1 MSWHYDIIRASATP
15 GMADADLKQFQGA
28 FMRKWMTW
36 LAAAWL
42 VVLTGCA
49 VKPQNPVSLN
59 PAAFAAGAGKVG
71 VVMTALPKVDTE
83 FPGAGCLLCI
93 GVASAAHSTLTGYVR
108 TLPLEDLATLKDQ
121 AASII
126 VKRGGSAVALPA
138 DLKLDELPKFS
149 GDAPNFARQDFRG
162 LREKHGVDRL
172 LVIQISALGV
182 WRNYSAYVP
191 TAEPKAVFKGVA
203 YLVDLRTNALDWYK
217 TIDIGKASAGT
228 AWDQPPKFPGLT
240 NAYFEALELG
250 KDAVLK
256 PLQ

>member
-1 MSWHYDIIRASATP
+1 
-15 GMADADLKQFQGA
+15 
-28 FMRKWMTW
+28 MRKWMMG

-49 VKPQNPVSLN
+49 SKPQNPVPLN
-59 PAAFAAGAGKVG
+59 KAAIGGGSGKVG

-83 FPGAGCLLCI
+83 FPGAGCLLCL
-93 GVASAAHSTLTGYVR
+93 GVANAAHSTLTGYVR

-121 AASII
+121 AASFI
-126 VKRGGSAVALPA
+126 VKSGGSATALA
-138 DLKLDELPKFS
+138 TDLKLDDLPKFS
-149 GDAPNFARQDFRG
+149 GDAVNFARQDFRG
-162 LREKHGVDRL
+162 LRDKHGVDRL
-172 LVIQISALGV
+172 LVIQINALGV

-203 YLVDLRTNALDWYK
+203 YMVDLRTNALDWYK
-217 TIDIGKASAGT
+217 PIDINKAAAAT

>member
-1 MSWHYDIIRASATP
+1 
-15 GMADADLKQFQGA
+15 
-28 FMRKWMTW
+28 MRKLMIG

-49 VKPQNPVSLN
+49 TKPQNPVPLN
-59 PAAFAAGAGKVG
+59 KAAIAGGAGKVG
-71 VVMTALPKVDTE
+71 VVMTVLPKVDTE
-83 FPGAGCLLCI
+83 FPGAGCLICI
-93 GVASAAHSTLTGYVR
+93 GVANAAHSTLTGYVR

-121 AASII
+121 AAAAI
-126 VKRGGSAVALPA
+126 VKSGGSAMVLPV
-138 DLKLDELPKFS
+138 DLKIDDLPKFS
-149 GDAPNFARQDFRG
+149 GDAVNFARQDFRG
-162 LREKHGVDRL
+162 LRDKHGVDRL
-172 LVIQISALGV
+172 LVIEVKALGV

-203 YLVDLRTNALDWYK
+203 YMVDLRSNALDWYAP
-217 TIDIGKASAGT
+217 IDINKASAGGL